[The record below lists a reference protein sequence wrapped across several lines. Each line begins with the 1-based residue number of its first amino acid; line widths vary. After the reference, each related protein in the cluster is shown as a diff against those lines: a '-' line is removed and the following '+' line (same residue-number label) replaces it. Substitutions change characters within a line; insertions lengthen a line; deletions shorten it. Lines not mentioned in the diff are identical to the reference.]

1 MTKSATGVSWCRDSP
16 AILLGVF
23 SLTVGS
29 QEEIIAKLRQ
39 IEDQARGALKE
50 FPERVAKD
58 RLRLI
63 LGIAGH
69 LALKLETERTSEL
82 KPPAS
87 APGQRRL
94 TS

>member
-1 MTKSATGVSWCRDSP
+1 MRKSATALSCYSDFLKRVAALCSH
-16 AILLGVF
+16 A
-23 SLTVGS
+23 VGP

-69 LALKLETERTSEL
+69 LALKLETERTGEL
-82 KPPAS
+82 MQPAN
-87 APGQRRL
+87 AGERRFN
-94 TS
+94 S

>member
-1 MTKSATGVSWCRDSP
+1 
-16 AILLGVF
+16 
-23 SLTVGS
+23 VGT

-39 IEDQARGALKE
+39 IEEQARTALKE

-69 LALKLETERTSEL
+69 LALKLETERTAEL
-82 KPPAS
+82 NLAAARDITRS
-87 APGQRRL
+87 GRH